1 MGTNSNTLLEFIFYI
16 GMQWWVYYYFS
27 FFILVGIIW
36 FVVMPVEGRSGLNS
50 AEAKAATVGGRL
62 FYMLVHR
69 PMRRAH

>member
-1 MGTNSNTLLEFIFYI
+1 M
-16 GMQWWVYYYFS
+16 
-27 FFILVGIIW
+27 IW

-62 FYMLVHR
+62 FCMLVHR